1 MVMVAASI
9 FESSG
14 LSQALVAQV
23 IKGLIFAL
31 VVVGWAIATVG
42 ILWGLVNMLKS
53 RKGAQLSHMKEK
65 ASNNS
70 HMDSSYK

>member
-1 MVMVAASI
+1 MIMVAASI

-53 RKGAQLSHMKEK
+53 RKGA
-65 ASNNS
+65 
-70 HMDSSYK
+70 